1 MFLTVESFRKRIEY
15 SLCPQFASDADV
27 RAFCE
32 RAKATRVGVA
42 CVNPVNVK
50 LAAEILRDS
59 GVEISGNVG
68 FPFGCHFA
76 DVKALETR
84 KCVADGATQIDVVMN
99 VGALRSRR
107 DDDVRDEIRTVVDA
121 AEGRPVKVII
131 ETWVLT
137 REEKGRACRIAEE
150 SGAHLVK
157 TTTGV
162 RTQYLELATLSP
174 AGVSPGAVPGSVPP
188 GAVVE
193 DILLMRQV
201 LSPKMKIKASGGIY
215 DLDTAVEMFK
225 AGADQLGVSKGEQL
239 IKDFISR
246 FGKGVEI

>member
-1 MFLTVESFRKRIEY
+1 MLLTVETFRKRIEY
-15 SLCPQFASDADV
+15 SLCQQFASDADV

-50 LAAEILRDS
+50 LAAELLRGS

-68 FPFGCHFA
+68 FPFGVHFA

-84 KCVADGATQIDVVMN
+84 RCVADGATQIDVVMN

-107 DDDVRDEIRTVVDA
+107 DDDVRGEIRSIVEA
-121 AEGRPVKVII
+121 AQGRPVKVII

-137 REEKGRACRIAEE
+137 REEKTRACRIAEE

-162 RTQYLELATLSP
+162 RTQYLELATPSP
-174 AGVSPGAVPGSVPP
+174 AGVSAGAARGAVPP
-188 GAVVE
+188 GAVVD
-193 DILLMRQV
+193 DIVLMRQV

-215 DLDTAVEMFK
+215 DLDTALAMFR

-239 IKDFISR
+239 IKDFQAR
-246 FGKGVEI
+246 FAKGAEI

>member
-1 MFLTVESFRKRIEY
+1 MLLTVEAFRKRIEF
-15 SLCPQFASDADV
+15 SLCQQFASDADV

-32 RAKATRVGVA
+32 RAKASRVGVA

-50 LAAEILRDS
+50 LAAELLQGT

-84 KCVADGATQIDVVMN
+84 RCVADGATQIDVVMN

-107 DDDVRDEIRTVVDA
+107 DDDVRGEIRAVVGA

-137 REEKGRACRIAEE
+137 SEEKTRACRIAEE
-150 SGAHLVK
+150 SGARLVK

-162 RTQYLELATLSP
+162 RTQYLELA
-174 AGVSPGAVPGSVPP
+174 GVSPGAVPP
-188 GAVVE
+188 GAEIE
-193 DILLMRQV
+193 DIVLMRQV
-201 LSPKMKIKASGGIY
+201 LSPKVKIKASGGIY
-215 DLDTAVEMFK
+215 DLDTALEMFR

-239 IKDFISR
+239 IKDFTAR
-246 FGKGVEI
+246 FAKGVEI